1 MHLVQKKYCIC
12 HTATLTDFLCYTPI
26 SQVQGKSACLSF
38 PADPWSLTPLIKL
51 DYSCTAGVYSSL
63 TTRILLLT
71 SLWWYTAGH
80 CWRVPVFSTGITPG
94 RKDRLTQ
101 YPESTLLIHRCISAG
116 LKNPSSLSWPCL
128 KTVIRT
134 RTGIFK
140 REGYFYCFTIK
151 L

>member
-38 PADPWSLTPLIKL
+38 PADPWSLTPLTKL

-71 SLWWYTAGH
+71 SLWWYTAGY
-80 CWRVPVFSTGITPG
+80 CWRVSVFSAGITPG
-94 RKDRLTQ
+94 RKYQLTQ
-101 YPESTLLIHRCISAG
+101 YPESTLLIHHCISAG

-128 KTVIRT
+128 KTVIRI

-140 REGYFYCFTIK
+140 REGQLLLLYH
-151 L
+151 

>member
-1 MHLVQKKYCIC
+1 MCGYFRTICYCS
-12 HTATLTDFLCYTPI
+12 ASVFLSIIYIDDC
-26 SQVQGKSACLSF
+26 AWCR
-38 PADPWSLTPLIKL
+38 
-51 DYSCTAGVYSSL
+51 YSRCSNNTNWNRHAIFWDVSIRDIPVEIIGVRWYV
-63 TTRILLLT
+63 RILLLT

-94 RKDRLTQ
+94 RKYRLTQ

-140 REGYFYCFTIK
+140 REGSFYCFAVK